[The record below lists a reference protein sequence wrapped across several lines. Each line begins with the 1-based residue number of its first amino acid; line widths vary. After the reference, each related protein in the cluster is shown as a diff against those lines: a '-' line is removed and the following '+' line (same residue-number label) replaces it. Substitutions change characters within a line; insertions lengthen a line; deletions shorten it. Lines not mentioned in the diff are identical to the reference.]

1 MQILYLCNIELFDTE
16 KQIELMKPI
25 RQDEGRKLV
34 GKFQGEPT
42 YQGWVPS
49 RLLLS
54 VLFNAAWWKHSTL

>member
-1 MQILYLCNIELFDTE
+1 MKKCNIELFDAE

-42 YQGWVPS
+42 YQG
-49 RLLLS
+49 
-54 VLFNAAWWKHSTL
+54 